1 MRLITKD
8 YKTRS
13 TDLCLIAEKYDTDKC
28 AIRKIGTR
36 GEMDPGHSHPYSI
49 FYHDFL
55 KDKAAENLNVAEIG
69 ILKGSSLKMWRDYL
83 VNSTIVGYDSNP
95 VYLKNAAEIEGV
107 TVEAMNIRLV
117 ESIKYGLGLHGPFD
131 LIIED
136 TTHLFDDQIRFIN
149 EAHAYLKPG
158 GHMIVED
165 VFKEKDFRTG
175 QSHSV
180 EEYCKHISPE
190 VLSKFKDVYI
200 VHLDHSNRRSTGWD
214 NDGLLVFESYKT
226 ELKT

>member
-28 AIRKIGTR
+28 AIRKSGTR
-36 GEMDPGHSHPYSI
+36 GEMDPGHSHPYSIFYHDFLKDKAAENLNVAEIGI

-95 VYLKNAAEIEGV
+95 VYLKNAAKIKGV
-107 TVEAMNIRLV
+107 TVDAMNIRLV
-117 ESIKYGLGLHGPFD
+117 ESI
-131 LIIED
+131 
-136 TTHLFDDQIRFIN
+136 
-149 EAHAYLKPG
+149 
-158 GHMIVED
+158 
-165 VFKEKDFRTG
+165 
-175 QSHSV
+175 
-180 EEYCKHISPE
+180 
-190 VLSKFKDVYI
+190 
-200 VHLDHSNRRSTGWD
+200 RRS
-214 NDGLLVFESYKT
+214 N
-226 ELKT
+226 